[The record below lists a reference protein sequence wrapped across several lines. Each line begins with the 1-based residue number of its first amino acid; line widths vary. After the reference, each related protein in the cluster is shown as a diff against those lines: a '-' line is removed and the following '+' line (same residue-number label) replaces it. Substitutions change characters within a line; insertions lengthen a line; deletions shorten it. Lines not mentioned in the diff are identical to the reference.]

1 MAKGQRLVRRR
12 RRRRPQ
18 DEERAVAGQVAPRSV
33 SPNTPQARVAQLQ
46 RQVGNRAV
54 QHLLAQREEKKE
66 PEQKPPETDEGVE
79 KASVTVGQIKIEQPK
94 IEYYDVSG
102 NTLLDVSKQVLEG
115 GEWYE
120 YEYEYDAKS
129 EKGVVTQVDVTVSP
143 TLRLPRWRGPGW
155 EQASDREKVEWQR
168 LLSVMEV
175 SSEKFEHE
183 TELPTV
189 WLDPNWEAVPDTVKG
204 EWRAMLQ
211 SMQGEEKG
219 HIDVIHRR
227 ALVLQQRM
235 LGRPEGQGNEIL
247 DQFLKDLKVERE
259 KYDRQTKFG
268 EKKKISLEASAM
280 VQ

>member
-1 MAKGQRLVRRR
+1 MARGQRLIRRR
-12 RRRRPQ
+12 RRRRSR
-18 DEERAVAGQVAPRSV
+18 DEERATGHVASRSV
-33 SPNTPQARVAQLQ
+33 GPNTPQARVAQLQ
-46 RQVGNRAV
+46 RQAGNRAV
-54 QHLLAQREEKKE
+54 QHLLAQREEKKA
-66 PEQKPPETDEGVE
+66 QGPPETGESVE
-79 KASVTVGQIKIEQPK
+79 KAPVPVGQIKIERPK
-94 IEYYDVSG
+94 VEYYDVSG
-102 NTLLDVSKQVLEG
+102 STLLDVTKQVLEG
-115 GEWYE
+115 SEWYE
-120 YEYEYDAKS
+120 YEYDYDVKS
-129 EKGVVTQVDVTVSP
+129 KKGTVTRVDVTVSP

-168 LLSVMEV
+168 LLSVMQV
-175 SSEKFEHE
+175 PPQKFEDE
-183 TELPTV
+183 TKLPAV
-189 WLDPNWEAVPDTVKG
+189 WLDPNWEVIPDTVKG

-235 LGRPEGQGNEIL
+235 LGRPDRQANEIF

-268 EKKKISLEASAM
+268 VKKKISLEASAM

>member
-12 RRRRPQ
+12 RRRRRPQ
-18 DEERAVAGQVAPRSV
+18 DEERATGQVAPRSV

-54 QHLLAQREEKKE
+54 QHLLVQREEKKE
-66 PEQKPPETDEGVE
+66 PEQKPPEKDESVE
-79 KASVTVGQIKIEQPK
+79 KAPVTVGQIKIERPK
-94 IEYYDVSG
+94 IEYYDVRG
-102 NTLLDVSKQVLEG
+102 ETLLDVSKQVLKD

-120 YEYEYDAKS
+120 YEYEYDVKS

-175 SSEKFEHE
+175 PPEKFEDE

-235 LGRPEGQGNEIL
+235 LGRPDGQVSEIF
-247 DQFLKDLKVERE
+247 DQFLKDLKVERD
-259 KYDRQTKFG
+259 KYNRQMKFG
-268 EKKKISLEASAM
+268 VKKKISLEASAM

>member
-1 MAKGQRLVRRR
+1 V
-12 RRRRPQ
+12 
-18 DEERAVAGQVAPRSV
+18 V
-33 SPNTPQARVAQLQ
+33 QLQ

-66 PEQKPPETDEGVE
+66 PEPKPPEKDESVE
-79 KASVTVGQIKIEQPK
+79 KAPVTVGQISIERPK

-102 NTLLDVSKQVLEG
+102 NTLLDASKQVLKS

-120 YEYEYDAKS
+120 YEYEYATKS
-129 EKGVVTQVDVTVSP
+129 EKGVVAQVDVTVTP
-143 TLRLPRWRGPGW
+143 TLRLPRWRGIGW
-155 EQASDREKVEWQR
+155 EQASDREKAEWMR

-175 SSEKFEHE
+175 PPAKFEDE

-204 EWRAMLQ
+204 EWRAMLL
-211 SMQGEEKG
+211 SMQGEEEG
-219 HIDVIHRR
+219 YADVIHRR

-235 LGRPEGQGNEIL
+235 LGRPDGQAKEIF

>member
-1 MAKGQRLVRRR
+1 MAKGQRLVRRKW
-12 RRRRPQ
+12 RRRPQ
-18 DEERAVAGQVAPRSV
+18 DEERVTGHVAPRSV

-54 QHLLAQREEKKE
+54 QHLLAQREVKE
-66 PEQKPPETDEGVE
+66 ESGQKPAPTDEKVE
-79 KASVTVGQIKIEQPK
+79 KAPVTLGQIKIERPK
-94 IEYYDVSG
+94 IEYYEVSG

-120 YEYEYDAKS
+120 YEYDYDVKS
-129 EKGVVTQVDVTVSP
+129 KKGIVTQVDVTVSP

-175 SSEKFEHE
+175 PSEKFEDE
-183 TELPTV
+183 TELPAV
-189 WLDPNWEAVPDTVKG
+189 WLDPNWEVVPDTIKG

-211 SMQGEEKG
+211 SMQGKEKG
-219 HIDVIHRR
+219 YIDVIHRR

-235 LGRPEGQGNEIL
+235 LGRPDGQVTEIF

-268 EKKKISLEASAM
+268 VKKKISLEASAM

>member
-1 MAKGQRLVRRR
+1 MPKGQRLVRRR
-12 RRRRPQ
+12 RRSRRPQ
-18 DEERAVAGQVAPRSV
+18 DEERAMGHVAPRSV
-33 SPNTPQARVAQLQ
+33 SPNTPQARVVQLQ

-66 PEQKPPETDEGVE
+66 PEQKPPEKDESVE
-79 KASVTVGQIKIEQPK
+79 KEPVTLGQITIERPK

-115 GEWYE
+115 GQWYE
-120 YEYEYDAKS
+120 YEYDYDTKS
-129 EKGVVTQVDVTVSP
+129 KKGVVTQVDVTVSP
-143 TLRLPRWRGPGW
+143 TLRLPRWKGAGW
-155 EQASDREKVEWQR
+155 EQAADREKTEWLH

-175 SSEKFEHE
+175 DPDKFEEE

-189 WLDPNWEAVPDTVKG
+189 WLDPNWEDVSDSVKG

-211 SMQGEEKG
+211 SMQGEENG
-219 HIDVIHRR
+219 YADVIHRR

-235 LGRPEGQGNEIL
+235 LGRPEGQATGIF

-268 EKKKISLEASAM
+268 EKKEISLGASAM